1 MFFVGHAS
9 ITMRWISIT
18 VKMFLQNCLMQLLS
32 NKTVVYATHQ
42 VEFLDAADIV
52 LVSYWNYFI
61 VHVP

>member
-1 MFFVGHAS
+1 MFFAGHAP

>member
-1 MFFVGHAS
+1 
-9 ITMRWISIT
+9 MRWISIK
-18 VKMFLQNCLMQLLS
+18 VGMFLQNCLMQLLS
-32 NKTVVYATHQ
+32 QKTVVFATHQ

>member
-1 MFFVGHAS
+1 MFFVGHAP

-18 VKMFLQNCLMQLLS
+18 DKMFLQNCLMQLLS